1 MYMNDY
7 WMVHFKYYIRKK
19 LEKQDGHHSMAKF
32 MIEPFWEIWES
43 VFNVL
48 VSNH

>member
-1 MYMNDY
+1 MNDY
-7 WMVHFKYYIRKK
+7 WMVHFKYYIKTKK
-19 LEKQDGHHSMAKF
+19 LEKQDGHHRRAKF
-32 MIEPFWEIWES
+32 IIEHFWEIWES